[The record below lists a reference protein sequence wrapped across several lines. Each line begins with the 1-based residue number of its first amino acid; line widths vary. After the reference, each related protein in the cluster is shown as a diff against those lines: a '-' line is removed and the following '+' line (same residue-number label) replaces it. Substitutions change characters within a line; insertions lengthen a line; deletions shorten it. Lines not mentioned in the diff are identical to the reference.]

1 MISYESVLDGPYDRK
16 ILKNV
21 KVIKTKPAA
30 PTLLPAKLKQGN
42 KPLLSVGVFRSAA
55 QVVVLVMLK
64 YGYF

>member
-1 MISYESVLDGPYDRK
+1 MISYERVLDGPYDRK

-21 KVIKTKPAA
+21 VIKTKPAA

-42 KPLLSVGVFRSAA
+42 KPLLPVGVFRSAA
-55 QVVVLVMLK
+55 QVIVLVMLK